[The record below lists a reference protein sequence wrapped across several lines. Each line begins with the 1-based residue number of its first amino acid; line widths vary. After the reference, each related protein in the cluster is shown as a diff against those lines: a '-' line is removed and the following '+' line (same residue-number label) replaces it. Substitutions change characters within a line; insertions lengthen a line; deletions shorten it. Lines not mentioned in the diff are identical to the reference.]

1 MHRPVATAPYAI
13 FAPAAHAA
21 TGSTAGNWLAWIVV
35 GAVVLLLLG
44 IVLRMIVAARF
55 PKGYR
60 AWAAQRRES
69 FDANNDA
76 WDRADE
82 EFRR

>member
-1 MHRPVATAPYAI
+1 MRATFATLSLLAAPPAVAASELPQD
-13 FAPAAHAA
+13 
-21 TGSTAGNWLAWIVV
+21 WLVWIVI
-35 GAVVLLLLG
+35 GGIGLLVVG
-44 IVLRMIVAARF
+44 IVLRMVLAARF

-60 AWAAQRRES
+60 DWAARKRES